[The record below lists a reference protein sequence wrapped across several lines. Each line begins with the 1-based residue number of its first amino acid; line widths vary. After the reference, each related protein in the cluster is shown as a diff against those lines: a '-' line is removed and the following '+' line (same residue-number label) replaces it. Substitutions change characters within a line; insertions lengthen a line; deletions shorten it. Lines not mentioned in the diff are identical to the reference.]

1 MENYLEA
8 MMILEQPKVADEMDT
23 TGATLDAF
31 YMNYNIDLSPPST
44 GSNGSGSSDDNKNY
58 QQNSELCVAFCV
70 SFSLF
75 FILIPQSERDSD
87 GLFQRLQSE
96 SYDFLFRL

>member
-8 MMILEQPKVADEMDT
+8 MMILERPKVADEMDT

-44 GSNGSGSSDDNKNY
+44 GSSGSGGSDDNKNY

-70 SFSLF
+70 SLSGMELLNGYTPSLNYTF
-75 FILIPQSERDSD
+75 TRY
-87 GLFQRLQSE
+87 
-96 SYDFLFRL
+96 YDFLFRL

>member
-8 MMILEQPKVADEMDT
+8 MMILERPKVADEMDT

-44 GSNGSGSSDDNKNY
+44 GSNGSGGSDDNKNY

-70 SFSLF
+70 SLSGMELLTVASFLKHNNCVLF
-75 FILIPQSERDSD
+75 LPYKRQT
-87 GLFQRLQSE
+87 LFLE
-96 SYDFLFRL
+96 

>member
-8 MMILEQPKVADEMDT
+8 MMILERPKVADEMDT
-23 TGATLDAF
+23 TGTMDAF

-44 GSNGSGSSDDNKNY
+44 GSSGYGSDDNKNY

-70 SFSLF
+70 SLSGMELLNGFTPSLHG
-75 FILIPQSERDSD
+75 IVTVYSD
-87 GLFQRLQSE
+87 CNIIFE
-96 SYDFLFRL
+96 TI

>member
-8 MMILEQPKVADEMDT
+8 MMTLERPVVDEMDT
-23 TGATLDAF
+23 TGATMDAF

-44 GSNGSGSSDDNKNY
+44 GSNGSGGSDDNKNY

-70 SFSLF
+70 SLSGMELLNGYIPSLHGIVTF
-75 FILIPQSERDSD
+75 YSD
-87 GLFQRLQSE
+87 CNIIFKTI
-96 SYDFLFRL
+96 

>member
-1 MENYLEA
+1 MDDYLEV
-8 MMILEQPKVADEMDT
+8 MMTLERSKFDEEMDT

-31 YMNYNIDLSPPST
+31 YMNYNIDLTPST
-44 GSNGSGSSDDNKNY
+44 GSNGSGGSDDNKHY

-75 FILIPQSERDSD
+75 FYSD
-87 GLFQRLQSE
+87 TSI
-96 SYDFLFRL
+96 